1 MLLSVQEGVS
11 EHSIFACTGMQRALE
26 LEEIRIYSSRTISQ
40 EKNKFG
46 ICRSMSLLLRL
57 QDEVEIDKDTYSEE
71 LRRVG
76 DIITLGVL

>member
-1 MLLSVQEGVS
+1 MP
-11 EHSIFACTGMQRALE
+11 
-26 LEEIRIYSSRTISQ
+26 
-40 EKNKFG
+40 
-46 ICRSMSLLLRL
+46 LLLRL